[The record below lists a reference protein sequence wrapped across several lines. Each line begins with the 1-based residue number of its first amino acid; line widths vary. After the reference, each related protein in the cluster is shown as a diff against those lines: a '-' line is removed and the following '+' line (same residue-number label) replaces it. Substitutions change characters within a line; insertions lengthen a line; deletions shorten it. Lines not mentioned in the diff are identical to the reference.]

1 MTPYSSL
8 YQIRRAQPVRC
19 THSLFYIFSF
29 PPSVSQKDY
38 WCLLTHFRNHSKWK
52 IYNKTKELNKKP
64 IKVISKNVLF
74 WGSLLDVMK
83 QQCQWCVFTKTTGK
97 TVKGIIFSIT
107 IFNNLTIKWCIL
119 EPYSTIYQKVN
130 LLEVPYRS
138 FFESEHQS
146 CSVFFWHMNKDF
158 CSLYSFLE
166 VICCSSWVPSHLF

>member
-19 THSLFYIFSF
+19 THSLFYKIFSF
-29 PPSVSQKDY
+29 TPSVSQKDY

-138 FFESEHQS
+138 FFWEWTPILF
-146 CSVFFWHMNKDF
+146 SVF
-158 CSLYSFLE
+158 LTYE
-166 VICCSSWVPSHLF
+166 